1 MSARRLLRKAPVRLK
16 ESRLS
21 EESART
27 MDADGPPPAKPTV
40 LATPTSTLVGSYVL
54 LGAVGAGLGWLVRL
68 LSGWAAT
75 VDGMPFRDWI
85 SIIASMKEP
94 YATVGCV
101 VVGAGAGAFCV
112 RLVMRGSVAL
122 SVTGKRII
130 WKAGGKPRKFE
141 RAEVGAVFFDGDDLI
156 LLGPAGEE
164 LTRADSNMEHDVVA
178 ATMTKYGY
186 PWSDADPY
194 LDDYRRWVDDMPGLS
209 LAVNALM
216 KARQKALQ
224 ENESD
229 SAAELRAD
237 LAKLGVVIRETD
249 DRQFYRLVGEQAEV
263 PEPAQVADAAEVP
276 VTAKGKEAA
285 EVPVTAKRKEAAE
298 VPAMAE
304 GKEAAEVS
312 ATANVED
319 AAGSTAEAKEAAGL
333 KDAAEVK
340 DTATGA
346 GAGKIEETRDGQ
358 GSDQEVEEGPVSA
371 SRKRA

>member
-1 MSARRLLRKAPVRLK
+1 
-16 ESRLS
+16 
-21 EESART
+21 
-27 MDADGPPPAKPTV
+27 
-40 LATPTSTLVGSYVL
+40 
-54 LGAVGAGLGWLVRL
+54 
-68 LSGWAAT
+68 
-75 VDGMPFRDWI
+75 MPLRDWI

-112 RLVMRGSVAL
+112 RLVMRSSVAM

-141 RAEVGAVFFDGDDLI
+141 RAEIGAVFFDGDDLI
-156 LLGPAGEE
+156 LLGPAGDE

-209 LAVNALM
+209 LAINALM

-224 ENESD
+224 ENEAD

-237 LAKLGVVIRETD
+237 LAKLGVVIRQTD
-249 DRQFYRLVGEQAEV
+249 DRQFYRLVGDQTEVSETAKVRDVVEVPATAEV
-263 PEPAQVADAAEVP
+263 KDAVEASDTATVADAAEVS
-276 VTAKGKEAA
+276 VAGKVEETGDGEDSGQ
-285 EVPVTAKRKEAAE
+285 EVK
-298 VPAMAE
+298 
-304 GKEAAEVS
+304 S
-312 ATANVED
+312 AT
-319 AAGSTAEAKEAAGL
+319 
-333 KDAAEVK
+333 
-340 DTATGA
+340 
-346 GAGKIEETRDGQ
+346 
-358 GSDQEVEEGPVSA
+358 VSA